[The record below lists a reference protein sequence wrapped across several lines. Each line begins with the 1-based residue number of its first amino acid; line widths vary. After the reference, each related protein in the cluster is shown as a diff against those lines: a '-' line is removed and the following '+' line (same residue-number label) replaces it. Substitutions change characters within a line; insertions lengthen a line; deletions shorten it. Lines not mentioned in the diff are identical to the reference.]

1 MGDHHVAV
9 ERVTG
14 IELAS
19 STWEADI
26 LPLNYTRNYR
36 FGNDING
43 HSAMHSGCGSHWSK
57 SFQPELANMSGFG
70 TLLVSAFLDVG
81 RFLNMIGTAVFE
93 SKPQIPHSQV
103 MTATREVIGAD
114 INIQ

>member
-1 MGDHHVAV
+1 
-9 ERVTG
+9 
-14 IELAS
+14 
-19 STWEADI
+19 
-26 LPLNYTRNYR
+26 
-36 FGNDING
+36 
-43 HSAMHSGCGSHWSK
+43 
-57 SFQPELANMSGFG
+57 MSGFG